1 MKVVF
6 MGTPDFAVPVLEKL
20 AEKHQVV
27 CVYTQPP
34 RPAGKGY
41 KLTPSPVHQKAEEFG
56 ISVRTPVSLR
66 KSEEQQAFADLQAD
80 VAVVCAYGLILPQ
93 AILDAPKKGCI
104 NIHASLLPRWRGAA
118 PIQRAIQAGDTQ
130 SGVTIMQMDAGLD
143 TGDMLLVETCPIQ
156 SDTTAQMLH
165 DTLSEMGARL
175 IIQALDLDLKPI
187 AQPTEGITYA
197 EKIQKSEALI
207 NWNLSAT
214 QICRNIMAFNPYPT
228 AYTLYKGE
236 RIKIFTAVAM
246 DEITDKSAG
255 TILDEDLKIACG
267 NGTVLK
273 VLTLQRAGKK
283 MMSASDFMKGNSLTV
298 GERFAI

>member
-246 DEITDKSAG
+246 NEITDKSAG

-267 NGTVLK
+267 DGTVLK

>member
-267 NGTVLK
+267 DGTVLK

>member
-20 AEKHQVV
+20 VEKHQVV

-267 NGTVLK
+267 DGTVLK

>member
-165 DTLSEMGARL
+165 DTLSEIGARL

-187 AQPTEGITYA
+187 VQPTEGITYA

-236 RIKIFTAVAM
+236 RIKIFTAVEM

>member
-20 AEKHQVV
+20 AEKHQVI

-41 KLTPSPVHQKAEEFG
+41 KLTPSPVHQKADELG
-56 ISVRTPVSLR
+56 IPVRTPISLR
-66 KSEEQQAFADLQAD
+66 KSEEQQAFADLNAD

-118 PIQRAIQAGDTQ
+118 PIQRAIQAGDSQ

-175 IIQALDLDLKPI
+175 IIQTLDLNLKPI

-207 NWNLSAT
+207 DWNLSAT

-228 AYTLYKGE
+228 AYTVYNGE
-236 RIKIFTAVAM
+236 RIKIFTAVTM
-246 DEITDKSAG
+246 DEITDKPAG

-267 NGTVLK
+267 SGTVLK

-298 GERFAI
+298 GEQFAI

>member
-143 TGDMLLVETCPIQ
+143 SGDMLLVETCPIQ

-236 RIKIFTAVAM
+236 RIKIFTAVEM

-283 MMSASDFMKGNSLTV
+283 MMSASDFMKGNSLMV

>member
-175 IIQALDLDLKPI
+175 IIQTLNSDLKPV
-187 AQPTEGITYA
+187 AQPIEGITYA

-207 NWNLSAT
+207 DWNLSAT

>member
-175 IIQALDLDLKPI
+175 IIQTLDSDLKPV
-187 AQPTEGITYA
+187 AQPIEGITYA

-207 NWNLSAT
+207 DWNLSAT

-267 NGTVLK
+267 DGTVLK